1 MPCRPWIIAPV
12 MLVRTMDILARSLGR
27 RAFAGYP
34 NGGKVPSAA
43 NYRIVALVAM
53 TERERAYRCDF
64 MRQLRESRV
73 PDMFLE
79 LSFSRGVHFPYNIIH
94 LWRFSMATQH
104 KGAQNHTSAAE
115 HHEHAAHH
123 HREAAKHHESGA
135 HEKAGHHA
143 HMAHGHASH
152 ARHHAEEASKHHAQE
167 HGSKK

>member
-1 MPCRPWIIAPV
+1 
-12 MLVRTMDILARSLGR
+12 
-27 RAFAGYP
+27 
-34 NGGKVPSAA
+34 
-43 NYRIVALVAM
+43 
-53 TERERAYRCDF
+53 
-64 MRQLRESRV
+64 
-73 PDMFLE
+73 
-79 LSFSRGVHFPYNIIH
+79 
-94 LWRFSMATQH
+94 MATQH

-167 HGSKK
+167 HGSKKKNRGQKRGGIMPKGTMAIQASKGIMRRNLVNTPLKTPPKKNSTVDETSGAYVAT